1 MANKNL
7 ITLLRQG
14 TKFWNEWVRAN
25 PEAAIDLVEADL
37 KGVNLRRADLRGADF
52 READLTQANL
62 VDANLSLADLRGADL
77 SGANLQQADLQQADF
92 RGAELEGTNLN
103 QAYLRGTNLRT
114 ANLRGADLQQAS
126 LIEADLNSAILEE
139 ANLKGALLIRAQALG
154 SDFKWAN
161 LSAVCLQDWNTNSAT
176 NFSGVICDYV
186 YLRHQQQQRRP
197 ISGNFAPGEFTKLF
211 QKAQETVDLIFR
223 NGIDWQA
230 FVTSFQKLQQS
241 CGSSELFIQ
250 AIENKNDGAFVI
262 RIGTPP
268 DINKAAVE
276 QYLKHDYQLA
286 LKAIDEK
293 YQHQLRAKDE
303 QIAIYRQQSTNLIE
317 MAKLMASRPIN
328 VEAIT
333 VVENNSNSD
342 RSKVNMTFQGPVG
355 NAAGSVENSRIQ
367 AIQHNY
373 APEQRQTLAEAAQ
386 EIQQLLKQLEVN
398 NPTATEAEQKAFV
411 TAAVAPTRRARVL
424 TALQAGGKEALKEF
438 LDNPYLNVAIAIIE
452 GWKNPA

>member
-1 MANKNL
+1 MANENL
-7 ITLLRQG
+7 IALLRQG

-25 PEAAIDLVEADL
+25 PEADIDLVEANL
-37 KGVNLRRADLRGADF
+37 KGVNLQGADLNSADF
-52 READLTQANL
+52 REAELTQANL
-62 VDANLSLADLRGADL
+62 VNANLSFADLRGADL
-77 SGANLQQADLQQADF
+77 SWANLQQADLKQADL

-103 QAYLRGTNLRT
+103 KAYLRGINLRT
-114 ANLRGADLQQAS
+114 ANLRGADLQNTN

-139 ANLKGALLIRAQALG
+139 ADLKGALLMRAQALD
-154 SDFKWAN
+154 SNFEWAN
-161 LSAVCLQDWNTNSAT
+161 LTAACLQDWNTNSAT
-176 NFSGVICDYV
+176 NFSGVTCDYV

-230 FVTSFQKLQQS
+230 FVTSFQKLQYS

-268 DINKAAVE
+268 DINKAVVE
-276 QYLKHDYQLA
+276 QNLKQGYELA
-286 LKAIDEK
+286 LKAMDEK
-293 YQHQLRAKDE
+293 YQYQLRAKDE
-303 QIAIYRQQSTNLIE
+303 QIAIYRQQSTNLNE
-317 MAKLMASRPIN
+317 MAKLMAGRPIN
-328 VEAIT
+328 VEAIA
-333 VVENNSNSD
+333 VAENNSNSD
-342 RSKVNMTFQGPVG
+342 KSKVNMTFQGAVG
-355 NAAGSVENSRIQ
+355 NAAGNVENSRIQ

-386 EIQQLLKQLEVN
+386 EIQELLKQLEVN

-411 TAAVAPTRRARVL
+411 TAAIAPTRRARVL

-438 LDNPYLNVAIAIIE
+438 LDNPYLNVVIAIIE
-452 GWKNPA
+452 GWKESA